1 MKKRLLA
8 VLTALCMLTAII
20 TPVAGTWA
28 TEEITPTVEP
38 TAAPTEQ
45 PTAAPTEAPV
55 APVSEETDEEPA
67 VTETPTEEP
76 AVTEEPTETPT
87 EVPTEEP
94 TEAPTEVP
102 TEEPTEAPTE
112 EPTETPTEVPAEEP
126 AEVPTEEPTEAPA
139 ETPTEEP
146 TAEPTEAPA
155 ELSAKLTTGARS
167 VFANE
172 ESIGMTATVT
182 GGVAPYSVALKVGG
196 ETVKTETTESGEVS
210 LSYMPTE
217 FGVHTLSVTF
227 TDANGSAASASIE
240 VPVAVREVE
249 TEKDWEES
257 VEDVELTGD
266 WRKDLIALAKS
277 QLGYEESS
285 RNFIIDEDGNQQGY
299 TRYGHWYGSSYDE
312 WCAMFISFCLTYAEI
327 PEDLFPQS
335 AACADWKDQL
345 ANLGAY
351 EDDEHSYD
359 PKPGDLIFFNWQTDY
374 DVTGELENRPEH
386 IGIVVS
392 VSDETVTTIEGN
404 SAAGVR
410 RREYLLS
417 CNEIVGYG
425 NTAALMKRAGLIFEE
440 TEVEGLTEG
449 ASALT
454 TADGVKMRA
463 KSGVASDR
471 VATIE
476 AAGTEV
482 LVTGAVAVDDT
493 VWFAV
498 EYNGETGYIR
508 SDLLN
513 ILVVE
518 EPMPTVAP
526 EDPEPTEQ
534 PAPTEEPAPTET
546 PAEEQL
552 PSVEDSLPSV
562 SDQPLNAE
570 PVNAPYKVGDDAV
583 SFTYAVD
590 GAVAYSWQIAGEEA
604 EIASGDTLTLEATIE
619 NMKHAYVC
627 VATDAE
633 GNETVSETV
642 TIVPE
647 ELVQWLNSTEVT
659 PEMLDRA
666 MNAKS
671 LESMVIENDALIYVR
686 NGKVYARYDAATG
699 YLIDDATGL
708 VVARVDLE
716 SGMIYPVASDAE

>member
-1 MKKRLLA
+1 MKKRLLSCL
-8 VLTALCMLTAII
+8 VALCMLTAVI

-38 TAAPTEQ
+38 TAVPTET
-45 PTAAPTEAPV
+45 PTEAPTEAPV
-55 APVSEETDEEPA
+55 MTIEEEPE
-67 VTETPTEEP
+67 VTEAPT
-76 AVTEEPTETPT
+76 VTEEP
-87 EVPTEEP
+87 V
-94 TEAPTEVP
+94 V
-102 TEEPTEAPTE
+102 TEAPTE
-112 EPTETPTEVPAEEP
+112 EPVVTEEPTEEPIVTEAPTEEP
-126 AEVPTEEPTEAPA
+126 VVTAEPTEEPTNEPIVT
-139 ETPTEEP
+139 EEPTEEP

-155 ELSAKLTTGARS
+155 EMSAKLTTGARS

-172 ESIGMTATVT
+172 DSIGMTATVT
-182 GGVAPYSVALKVGG
+182 GGVAPYTVDLKVGG
-196 ETVKTETTESGEVS
+196 ETVKTENTESGEIC
-210 LSYMPTE
+210 LSYQPTE

-227 TDANGSAASASIE
+227 TDANGNTASDSIE

-249 TEKDWEES
+249 TEKDWEKS
-257 VEDVELTGD
+257 VEGVELTGD
-266 WRKDLIALAKS
+266 WRKDLIAVAKS

-285 RNFIIDEDGNQQGY
+285 RNFRIDEEGNKQGY
-299 TRYGHWYGSSYDE
+299 TRYGDWYGADYDE
-312 WCAMFISFCLTYAEI
+312 WCAMFISFCLTYAEV
-327 PEDLFPQS
+327 PEDLFPQDAS
-335 AACADWKDQL
+335 CADWKDKL
-345 ANLGAY
+345 MNLGAY
-351 EDDEHSYD
+351 EDKEHSYQ

-392 VSDETVTTIEGN
+392 ANDETVTTLEGN

-449 ASALT
+449 ATALT
-454 TADGVKMRA
+454 TADGVKLRA
-463 KSGVASDR
+463 KPGVASDR

-526 EDPEPTEQ
+526 EEPEATEQPEPTEV
-534 PAPTEEPAPTET
+534 PAVEPTAAPAD
-546 PAEEQL
+546 EQL

-570 PVNAPYKVGDDAV
+570 PVNAPYQVGAESV
-583 SFTYAVD
+583 TFTYAVD
-590 GAVAYSWQIAGEEA
+590 GAVAYTWHIADAEGYT
-604 EIASGDTLTLEATIE
+604 EIASGDTLTLDATIE
-619 NMKHAYVC
+619 NMKHAYCAMAEMPDGSVVC
-627 VATDAE
+627 
-633 GNETVSETV
+633 SEIV
-642 TIVPE
+642 TIVPA
-647 ELVQWLNSTEVT
+647 ELVEWLNATEVT

-671 LESMVIENDALIYVR
+671 LESMVIEDDALIYVR

-708 VVARVDLE
+708 IVARVDLE